1 MNKQE
6 SLATEVTRPAPT
18 PEQPAA
24 ATGAFDFPVVQVGVV
39 GNITVYYDPALGSD
53 GEGLAT
59 NFLSL
64 VTAPYEDMETY
75 FGITG
80 GPVSVVIAPLSK
92 SHDGNGGGYHNGGF
106 GVLYIDATFAS
117 KVDPL
122 GVEVALYVSELSE
135 QFMNEQNLGW
145 IGHDSNGE
153 GLSKF
158 LASEQRLPGP
168 FPRPIVSGPA
178 WANAGFPDWVSK
190 TEPTDGDLVSAGCAV
205 VYLHWMNLLGFDDA
219 QLALAG
225 GSTLAANYQ
234 KLTGK
239 TTAYQDLRAALTGL
253 TVTSDNP
260 FTPVPAAGRWHHKD
274 LTAAASA
281 PPVTIN
287 ANQPYGY
294 LFPAQGTQHVIYSGD
309 DDHIHELWH
318 NTQGWH
324 HNDLTTAARAPE
336 TLGNATG
343 YVFVAQGTQ
352 HVVYVGRDDHVH
364 ELLDDTNGWHHNDL
378 TALSGATGTSLANPR
393 PCGYMVS
400 AKGMQH
406 VVYRGASDV
415 HIHELWHD
423 TNGWHQRDL
432 CTATGAPAATGD
444 PHGYVFVARGSQ
456 HIAYRADDKHIHEL
470 QYDSNGWHHTDLN
483 AATSAPAAL
492 GDPCGYEFAN
502 QRTRHVIYGGI
513 DQHIH
518 ELWWDAT
525 YGWHHSDLS
534 AATGAPA
541 TAGNSPKANGYVFV
555 AEGTQHVVYRG
566 SDQHIHELR
575 WDTHGWRHNDLSAAT
590 GAPAAA
596 DLSDPHGYTFPA
608 KGTQHVVYAG
618 SDGHIH
624 ELWWG

>member
-1 MNKQE
+1 MSKQ
-6 SLATEVTRPAPT
+6 
-18 PEQPAA
+18 QQFAA
-24 ATGAFDFPVVQVGVV
+24 ATSGFQYPVVQVGVA
-39 GNITVYYDPALGSD
+39 GNVTVYYDPDLGSE
-53 GEGLAT
+53 GEGLAR

-64 VTAPYEDMETY
+64 VTAPYQDMETY

-80 GPVSVVIAPLSK
+80 GLVSVVIAPLK
-92 SHDGNGGGYHNGGF
+92 GFTDGNGGGHHKGGF
-106 GVLYIDATFAS
+106 GVLYIDATFTS
-117 KVDPL
+117 PVDPL

-135 QFMNEQNLGW
+135 QFMVEQNLGW
-145 IGHDSNGE
+145 KANGSNGE

-168 FPRPIVSGPA
+168 FPRPLVSGPS
-178 WANAGFPDWVSK
+178 WANAGFPDWVST
-190 TEPTDGDLVSAGCAV
+190 TEPNDKNLVSAGCAV

-219 QLALAG
+219 QLVLAG
-225 GSTLAANYQ
+225 GSTLAANYE

-239 TTAYQDLRAALTGL
+239 TTAYTDLRAALKGL

-260 FTPVPAAGRWHHKD
+260 FTPVPAAGKWHHKD
-274 LTAAASA
+274 LTAAAGA
-281 PPVTIN
+281 PPLSTF

-294 LFPAQGTQHVIYSGD
+294 LFPAHGTQHVIYEGD
-309 DDHIHELWH
+309 DGHVHELWQ

-324 HNDLTTAARAPE
+324 HDDLIAAARAPQAN
-336 TLGNATG
+336 GNATG
-343 YVFVAQGTQ
+343 YVFVAEDTQ
-352 HVVYVGRDDHVH
+352 HVVYVGRDCHVH
-364 ELLDDTNGWHHNDL
+364 ELLGDTDGWHHNDL
-378 TALSGATGTSLANPR
+378 TTLSGDTANALANPR
-393 PCGYMVS
+393 PHGYMTA
-400 AKGMQH
+400 AKGIQH
-406 VVYRGASDV
+406 VVWRGSDE

-423 TNGWHQRDL
+423 SNGWHQRDL
-432 CTATGAPAATGD
+432 SAATSAPAATGD
-444 PHGYVFVARGSQ
+444 PHAYTFVARGSQ
-456 HIAYRADDKHIHEL
+456 HIVYRADDKRIHEL
-470 QYDSNGWHHTDLN
+470 RYDSSGWQHTDLS

-502 QRTRHVIYGGI
+502 QRTRHVLYAGT

-525 YGWHHSDLS
+525 FGWHHSDLS

-541 TAGNSPKANGYVFV
+541 TAGNSPKPNGYVFV

-575 WDTHGWRHNDLSAAT
+575 WDTHGWRHTDLTAAT
-590 GAPAAA
+590 GAPESA
-596 DLSDPHGYTFPA
+596 DLCDPHGYTFPA
-608 KGTQHVVYAG
+608 KGTQHVVYLG